1 MPKEATMKQETQDT
15 LKEFIDGLNPEEKE
29 YLQKIIRWGEY
40 KAELNRRHKDN
51 PEMFGA
57 LRTVNRAILAVA
69 GV

>member
-1 MPKEATMKQETQDT
+1 MKQDTQNT
-15 LKEFIDGLNPEEKE
+15 LKEFIAGLSPEEQK

-40 KAELNRRHKDN
+40 KAEMNERHKDN

-57 LRTVNRAILAVA
+57 LRTVNQAILAVA